1 MNSGGLAVMLI
12 CEGRLFSEEIGSSYN
27 TCEFCEYV
35 RIRANNCEY
44 LREYLRIHLR
54 IHLQKKKHLR
64 IHFGER
70 LAITSF
76 ALPPLYS
83 CLCLFLAF

>member
-35 RIRANNCEY
+35 RIRANTCEY

-54 IHLQKKKHLR
+54 IHLQKKKKNICEFISVNVLR
-64 IHFGER
+64 LQASH
-70 LAITSF
+70 S
-76 ALPPLYS
+76 PLSIRVYV
-83 CLCLFLAF
+83 CF

>member
-35 RIRANNCEY
+35 RILARILANTSANSFT
-44 LREYLRIHLR
+44 
-54 IHLQKKKHLR
+54 KKKNICEFISVHVLR
-64 IHFGER
+64 LQASH
-70 LAITSF
+70 S
-76 ALPPLYS
+76 PLSIRVYV
-83 CLCLFLAF
+83 CF

>member
-27 TCEFCEYV
+27 TCEF
-35 RIRANNCEY
+35 CEY